1 MARLPHQSSQTAQIP
16 MISAARNVMD
26 IRPILSTLARH
37 KTAAGLIALEIA
49 LTCAIISNAVF
60 LISTRLERMAQPSG
74 MVESEIVNVQLV
86 GVTREANPDALARE
100 DLAALR
106 AIPGVRHA
114 ATTNQ
119 VPYQS
124 SSWYSNVNLEPD
136 QLHPT
141 VTATV
146 YIGSEELLE
155 TLGLHL
161 IAGRDFLPE
170 EYLSFDTLQSGGGD
184 LTVPGVIITDVLA
197 RRLFPGKDPLG
208 KPLYSW
214 SSSAS
219 TVVGVVEHLIRPNDL
234 GGPGERE
241 YAIIL
246 PVSAP
251 TMYGSNYLLR
261 VDPDRRGEILDAA
274 VAELNRVSP
283 GRIVLEQG
291 TGTLE
296 DFRNA
301 FYQQD
306 RAMAWLLVAVCLSL
320 LVVTAVG
327 IVGLGSFWVQQ
338 RTRQI
343 GIRRALG
350 ATRRQILG
358 YFQIENFLIASAG
371 IAFGMALAFG
381 INGLLMERYEL
392 PRLPWHYLPAGAVSL
407 WVLGQLAVLGPALR
421 AAAVPPAVA
430 TRSV

>member
-1 MARLPHQSSQTAQIP
+1 MTIAV
-16 MISAARNVMD
+16 RNVMD

-74 MVESEIVNVQLV
+74 LAESEIVNVQLV
-86 GVTREANPDALARE
+86 GVTRQANPEALARE

-106 AIPGVRHA
+106 TIPGVHHV

-119 VPYQS
+119 VPYQR
-124 SSWYSNVNLEPD
+124 SSWNSNVNLEPD

-141 VTATV
+141 VVATV
-146 YIGSEELLE
+146 YIGSQELVE
-155 TLGLHL
+155 TLGLRL
-161 IAGRDFLPE
+161 VAGRDFLPE
-170 EYLSFDTLQSGGGD
+170 EYLDFDTLQSGGGD
-184 LTVPGVIITDVLA
+184 LAVPGVIITDVLA
-197 RRLFPGKDPLG
+197 RRLFPGEDPLG

-214 SSSAS
+214 SNSA
-219 TVVGVVEHLIRPNDL
+219 TMVVGVVEHLIRPNDL
-234 GGPGERE
+234 GGPAERE

-251 TMYGSNYLLR
+251 TLYGSNYLLR
-261 VDPDRRGEILDAA
+261 VDPDRRAEILDAA

-350 ATRRQILG
+350 ATRSQILG

-392 PRLPWHYLPAGAVSL
+392 PRLPWHYLPAGALAL
-407 WVLGQLAVLGPALR
+407 WALGQLAVLGPALR